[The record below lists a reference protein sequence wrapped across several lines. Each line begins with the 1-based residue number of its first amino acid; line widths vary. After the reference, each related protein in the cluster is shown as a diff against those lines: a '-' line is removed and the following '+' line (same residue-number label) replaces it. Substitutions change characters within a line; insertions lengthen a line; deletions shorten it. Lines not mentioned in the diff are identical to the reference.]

1 MGNTSNEQ
9 LQGPEKVQQ
18 TFQMEIYSEG
28 EKKKNVFKEK
38 RLLGVTFP
46 RQRN

>member
-1 MGNTSNEQ
+1 MGSTSNEQ

-28 EKKKNVFKEK
+28 GKKS
-38 RLLGVTFP
+38 L
-46 RQRN
+46 

>member
-1 MGNTSNEQ
+1 MSNYKDQ
-9 LQGPEKVQQ
+9 KK
-18 TFQMEIYSEG
+18 YSKLFKWKSIQRG
-28 EKKKNVFKEK
+28 EKKVFKEK

>member
-1 MGNTSNEQ
+1 MGSTSNEQ

-18 TFQMEIYSEG
+18 TFQMEIHSEG
-28 EKKKNVFKEK
+28 EKKVFKEK